1 MLGDRALWY
10 HPGMSH
16 QMTDQEFAARADEAL
31 DSLQRGLMDLADR
44 EGFEVE
50 LQGGVL
56 NVYFEEPSEAR
67 FVVSPNS
74 PVHQI
79 WISALVRSYKLSW
92 SVESGAFVLD
102 GETLAQLVE
111 RLVHTHLGR

>member
-1 MLGDRALWY
+1 MASTL
-10 HPGMSH
+10 S
-16 QMTDQEFAARADEAL
+16 DQEFSAGADEAL
-31 DSLQRGLMDLADR
+31 ESLQRGLLELADR

-56 NVYFEEPSEAR
+56 NVFFEEPAEAR

-74 PVHQI
+74 PVRQI
-79 WISALVRSYKLSW
+79 WVSALVRSYKLSW
-92 SVESGAFVLD
+92 LPEHLAFELE
-102 GETLAQLVE
+102 GEPLAALIE